1 MEHLLF
7 LSPQK
12 RIKKSLKMWME
23 LPASLTIT
31 FPKFYL
37 WFKFHKPITSIYTVW
52 EDISPYIK
60 INNEIQETTSIIA
73 IQDADKESYF
83 CYVSFCIRYFYY
95 VIRKARN
102 FNKKKAI
109 HDYDKVKFLFSHF
122 FVVPQ
127 KVLWRPRPS

>member
-12 RIKKSLKMWME
+12 RIKKSLKMRME
-23 LPASLTIT
+23 LPTSLTIT
-31 FPKFYL
+31 FPKF
-37 WFKFHKPITSIYTVW
+37 
-52 EDISPYIK
+52 YIK

-83 CYVSFCIRYFYY
+83 YYVSFCISYFYY

-127 KVLWRPRPS
+127 KVL